1 MEAFGNMF
9 SNFLNIGMSF
19 WNSTSKLAMDMYQM
33 DTMSKMGQLKV
44 DALLSAA
51 DTQMEQAELQA
62 KEYEIER
69 QASAVQASQTYAQ
82 RMAEYSEATA
92 FNSFVRE
99 SLLGGGESMSVNAFV
114 KRQAKMV
121 AEDANRINS
130 QAIAVDSAL
139 AREGHMSLL
148 RGINAARATR
158 NQALQTAYQNTIDL
172 LQVSDPISTG
182 IGIFDDVKKIAT
194 TIRDYR
200 NK

>member
-51 DTQMEQAELQA
+51 DAQMEQAELQA

-121 AEDANRINS
+121 AEDSNRINS

>member
-51 DTQMEQAELQA
+51 DAQMEQAELQA

-82 RMAEYSEATA
+82 RMAEYTEATA

-172 LQVSDPISTG
+172 LQVSDPVSTG
-182 IGIFDDVKKIAT
+182 IGIFKDVKKIAT

-200 NK
+200 NT